1 MNDEGSGQRPDGS
14 ASDAGEHRGGA
25 STERRL
31 EGAAPEH
38 LARKDEAPPS
48 MPEAPECPFCSGRH
62 TELMNAFGS
71 HASVSTYW
79 CRACRSPFEMVKW
92 RG

>member
-14 ASDAGEHRGGA
+14 ASDADEDCGGD

-48 MPEAPECPFCSGRH
+48 MPDAPECPFCSGRD